1 MIEIKIEGT
10 EDMYI
15 TSDAHNFIL
24 SKHTGY
30 DAKTGRK
37 QFRGISYHRSIDS
50 VLESY
55 LNSSLKQSDAKTIK
69 ELLDVKQQLMIHIRD
84 TFSACKAIGDLKIEK
99 DL

>member
-84 TFSACKAIGDLKIEK
+84 TFLACKAIGDLKIEK